1 MNTQNPF
8 RNGLSRRDFLKIMG
22 ASSAGMA
29 LLSTL
34 PAFAQDATAAATM
47 AVNTSVSG
55 DINYWHHFTS
65 DQEFEA
71 LEAIMALFA
80 QAYPNVKLTQ
90 ENIPNADFMAKFTAA
105 VAADSR
111 PDTTMISQDRFAD
124 MIGMN
129 GLVDLTDRINSWDLK
144 PTFPDST
151 WTGVTADGKIY
162 GVPAFTFVNWMYY
175 RKDWFEE
182 AGIAEP
188 PKTLEDFRQVAIK
201 LTDASKNRYGFGL
214 RGGGGGQ
221 GFLVD
226 LLQAFGSPLI
236 DADGK
241 ASIDR
246 DKAIE
251 AIKFYSGLF
260 TTDKVVPPSAPG
272 DSFRQIMEAFKT
284 GQTAMIWHHTG
295 SLADLQATL
304 GDKLGTA
311 VMPTGPVGNLSDV
324 SYLYNGVMKE
334 DHMDAAWAWI
344 SFWGQPDPA
353 IALLEKTGYFPASS
367 AVTNDPRIT
376 GNPLYT
382 AAIESV
388 KIGHLPPSFVG
399 LPDWSANVLLPAF
412 QKVLVGDATVEAA
425 VDEII
430 DGLNKAI
437 A

>member
-1 MNTQNPF
+1 MNPQKPF
-8 RNGLSRRDFLKIMG
+8 GNGLSRRDFLRIMG
-22 ASSAGMA
+22 ASSAGLA

-34 PAFAQDATAAATM
+34 PAFAQDATAAATA

-65 DQEFEA
+65 DQEFQA

-80 QAYPNVKLTQ
+80 TAYPNVKLTQ

-105 VAADSR
+105 VAADTR
-111 PDTTMISQDRFAD
+111 PDTTMVAQERVAD
-124 MIGMN
+124 MVGMN
-129 GLVDLTDRINSWDLK
+129 GLLDLTERINGWDLK
-144 PTFPDST
+144 PTFAGST
-151 WTGVTADGKIY
+151 FDGVTIDGKIY

-175 RKDWFEE
+175 RKDYFEE
-182 AGIAEP
+182 AGITEA
-188 PKTLEDFRQVAIK
+188 PKTLEDFRQAAIK
-201 LTDASKNRYGFGL
+201 LTDASKGRYGFGM

-221 GFLVD
+221 GYLVD
-226 LLQAFGSPLI
+226 MLQAFGSPLI

-260 TTDKVVPPSAPG
+260 TTDKVAPPSAPG

-284 GQTAMIWHHTG
+284 GQTAMVWHHTG
-295 SLADLQATL
+295 SLADLSATL

-311 VMPTGPVGNLSDV
+311 VMPAGPAMNLSDV
-324 SYLYNGVMKE
+324 SYLYNGIMKE
-334 DHMDAAWAWI
+334 DNMDAAWAWI

-367 AVTNDPRIT
+367 AVTSDPRIT
-376 GNPLYT
+376 GNHLYD
-382 AAIESV
+382 AAIAALKDS
-388 KIGHLPPSFVG
+388 HLPPSFIG

-412 QKVLVGDATVEAA
+412 QKVLTGDSTVEAA